1 LEVGRS
7 TRWAKYSLV
16 GIVDLVEKSHD
27 AIHGGYDCFYANK
40 DPDRVLPVDVMREF
54 EAEGYIGKLHETYYV
69 TCGMA
74 SYVANCKRFGQE
86 IGKELIEAKVD
97 AVIATGT

>member
-1 LEVGRS
+1 MEVGRS

-54 EAEGYIGKLHETYYV
+54 EAEGYIGKLPRNWKGAYR
-69 TCGMA
+69 
-74 SYVANCKRFGQE
+74 S
-86 IGKELIEAKVD
+86 
-97 AVIATGT
+97 